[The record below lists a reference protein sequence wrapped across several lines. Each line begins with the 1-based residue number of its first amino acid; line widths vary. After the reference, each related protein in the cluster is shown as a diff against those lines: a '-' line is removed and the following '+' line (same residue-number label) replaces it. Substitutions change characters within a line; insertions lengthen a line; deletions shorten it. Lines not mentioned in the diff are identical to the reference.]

1 MSKIDENELK
11 ELFIELEQN
20 NKIAFEKL
28 YEKYNKLVYGIAFS
42 ILKNKED
49 SEDIVQIVFS
59 KLYEMD
65 KNKLPTKKQ
74 ASWLYSLT
82 KNEAISFLRKKSH
95 NIDLESI
102 YEIEDENNEIN
113 NIINQVEFNRLI
125 SRLNDKEK
133 QIISLKIL
141 ANLSFEEIGQLLNEP
156 TGTTKWR
163 YYKSIHTLK
172 LLLSNLGMFIITFV
186 IGTKIL
192 FNKKV
197 HNKSEQERIEEN
209 QVEQNRE
216 NTEDEIS
223 KSETLKEQE
232 DLKDETNNINE
243 SIKEE
248 TKEEITIQEQPNAEQ
263 ISYYGVGI
271 LSISSI
277 FLIVTITFIII
288 FIKYQLKGK
297 KKTSK

>member
-197 HNKSEQERIEEN
+197 HNKAEQERIEEN

-277 FLIVTITFIII
+277 FLIVTITFTII